1 MRSSARS
8 ARTARRDFGVVPR
21 AHPKLEVHLRKGYR
35 EVSADADW
43 IYVVL
48 DVAQARAVGA

>member
-1 MRSSARS
+1 M
-8 ARTARRDFGVVPR
+8 PR

-48 DVAQARAVGA
+48 DVAQARAAGA